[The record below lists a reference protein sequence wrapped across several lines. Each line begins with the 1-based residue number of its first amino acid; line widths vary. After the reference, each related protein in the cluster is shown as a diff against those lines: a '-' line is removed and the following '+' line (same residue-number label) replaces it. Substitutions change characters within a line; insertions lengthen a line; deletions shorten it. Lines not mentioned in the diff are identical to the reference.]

1 MARAWVLPPPVS
13 VIRIHY
19 FVTLAMAAY
28 AQDTAF
34 ISRRAIV
41 LVVIIL
47 LHVLLA
53 YGLATG
59 LARRAMEIIAPPIQT
74 TIVEE
79 VQQHDLP
86 PPPPPPEFERPP
98 VEVPPP
104 DINIDIPAEPTQS
117 TAITD
122 VTDKHVAA
130 APPPARA
137 TNRVPPSTG
146 KNFPNS
152 ADYYP
157 PASMRLGEEGSAAVH
172 VCVGPNG
179 KPSEEP
185 TIMKSSGSAR
195 LDEGAIK
202 LAKAGHYNPGTEDG
216 KPVTACVNFSIKF
229 QLKN

>member
-1 MARAWVLPPPVS
+1 MS
-13 VIRIHY
+13 
-19 FVTLAMAAY
+19 AY

-104 DINIDIPAEPTQS
+104 DINIDIPADPTPS

-130 APPPARA
+130 PPPAVHA
-137 TNRVPPSTG
+137 ANGTNPSPG
-146 KNFPNS
+146 KNFPNT

-157 PASMRLGEEGSAAVH
+157 AASMRLGEEGSAVVH
-172 VCVGPNG
+172 ACVAPTG
-179 KPSEEP
+179 KLSEEP
-185 TIMKSSGSAR
+185 TVAKTSGSAR
-195 LDEGAIK
+195 LDEGALK

-216 KPVTACVNFSIKF
+216 KPVTKCINFSIKF

>member
-1 MARAWVLPPPVS
+1 
-13 VIRIHY
+13 
-19 FVTLAMAAY
+19 MAAY

-104 DINIDIPAEPTQS
+104 DINIDLPAEPTQS

-130 APPPARA
+130 PPPAA
-137 TNRVPPSTG
+137 HVSNGTNPSPG
-146 KNFPNS
+146 KNFPNT

-157 PASMRLGEEGSAAVH
+157 AASMRLGEEGSAVVH
-172 VCVGPNG
+172 ACVGANG
-179 KPSEEP
+179 KLSEEP
-185 TIMKSSGSAR
+185 TVAKTSGSAR
-195 LDEGAIK
+195 LDEGALK

-216 KPVTACVNFSIKF
+216 KPVTKCINFSIKF

>member
-1 MARAWVLPPPVS
+1 V
-13 VIRIHY
+13 
-19 FVTLAMAAY
+19 
-28 AQDTAF
+28 
-34 ISRRAIV
+34 
-41 LVVIIL
+41 

-59 LARRAMEIIAPPIQT
+59 LARKAIELIAPPIQSD
-74 TIVEE
+74 IIEE

-104 DINIDIPAEPTQS
+104 DINIDVPVEAVAS

-122 VTDKHVAA
+122 VTDKHVQA
-130 APPPARA
+130 APAPHVSSKTNPA
-137 TNRVPPSTG
+137 TG

-157 PASMRLGEEGSAAVH
+157 AASMRLGEEGSAIVH
-172 VCVGPNG
+172 ACVAPTG
-179 KPSEEP
+179 KLSEDP
-185 TIMKSSGSAR
+185 TIAKTSGSSR

-202 LAKAGHYNPGTEDG
+202 LAKAGRYVAGTEDG
-216 KPVTACVNFSIKF
+216 KPMTACFNMSIKF
-229 QLKN
+229 QLRN

>member
-1 MARAWVLPPPVS
+1 
-13 VIRIHY
+13 
-19 FVTLAMAAY
+19 MAAF
-28 AQDTAF
+28 AQQQDSTF
-34 ISRRAIV
+34 LSRRAIV

-47 LHVLLA
+47 LHVMLA

-74 TIVEE
+74 NIIEE

-104 DINIDIPAEPTQS
+104 DITIDLPAEPVQS

-122 VTDKHVAA
+122 VTNQPVKP
-130 APPPARA
+130 APPKAA
-137 TNRVPPSTG
+137 GNVTHPSPG
-146 KNFPNS
+146 KNFPNT

-157 PASMRLGEEGSAAVH
+157 AASMRLGEEGSATVH
-172 VCVGPNG
+172 ACVAPNG
-179 KPSEEP
+179 KLSEEP
-185 TIMKSSGSAR
+185 SIAKTSGSAR
-195 LDEGAIK
+195 LDEGALK

-216 KPVTACVNFSIKF
+216 KPVTACINFSIKF

>member
-1 MARAWVLPPPVS
+1 MP
-13 VIRIHY
+13 
-19 FVTLAMAAY
+19 AY
-28 AQDTAF
+28 AQDVSF
-34 ISRRAIV
+34 LSRRAIV
-41 LVVIIL
+41 LIAIIL

-59 LARRAMEIIAPPIQT
+59 LARKAIELIAPPIQSD
-74 TIVEE
+74 IIEE

-104 DINIDIPAEPTQS
+104 DINIDVPVEPTQS

-122 VTDKHVAA
+122 VTDKPQPK
-130 APPPARA
+130 APPPHASNK
-137 TNRVPPSTG
+137 TNPTTG

-157 PASMRLGEEGSAAVH
+157 AASMRLGEEGSAVIHA
-172 VCVGPNG
+172 CVAPTG
-179 KPSEEP
+179 KLSEDP
-185 TIMKSSGSAR
+185 TIAKTSGSSR

-202 LAKAGHYNPGTEDG
+202 LAKAGHYVAGTEDG
-216 KPVTACVNFSIKF
+216 KPTTGCFNMSIKF

>member
-1 MARAWVLPPPVS
+1 
-13 VIRIHY
+13 
-19 FVTLAMAAY
+19 MAAH
-28 AQDTAF
+28 AQDTTF
-34 ISRRAIV
+34 IPRRVVV
-41 LVVIIL
+41 LIGIIL

-117 TAITD
+117 TAIQD
-122 VTDKHVAA
+122 VTDRPVAK
-130 APPPARA
+130 APPPHVANT
-137 TNRVPPSTG
+137 TNPGPG
-146 KNFPNS
+146 KNFPNT

-157 PASMRLGEEGSAAVH
+157 AASMRLGEEGSAVVH
-172 VCVGPNG
+172 ACVAPTGRL
-179 KPSEEP
+179 SEEP
-185 TIMKSSGSAR
+185 TIVKTSGSAR
-195 LDEGAIK
+195 LDEGALK
-202 LAKAGHYNPGTEDG
+202 LAKAGHYNPGTADG
-216 KPVTACVNFSIKF
+216 KPVTACISFSIKF

>member
-1 MARAWVLPPPVS
+1 MSA
-13 VIRIHY
+13 
-19 FVTLAMAAY
+19 F
-28 AQDTAF
+28 AQQQDSTF
-34 ISRRAIV
+34 FSRRFIV

-47 LHVLLA
+47 LHVMLA

-74 TIVEE
+74 NIIEE

-104 DINIDIPAEPTQS
+104 DINIDVPVEPTQS

-122 VTDKHVAA
+122 VTDKHVEK
-130 APPPARA
+130 PPPQHTANVTR
-137 TNRVPPSTG
+137 PSPG
-146 KNFPNS
+146 KNFPNT

-157 PASMRLGEEGSAAVH
+157 AASMRLGEEGSATVH
-172 VCVGPNG
+172 ACVSPNG
-179 KPSEEP
+179 KLSEEP
-185 TIMKSSGSAR
+185 TIAKTSGSAR

-216 KPVTACVNFSIKF
+216 KPVTACTTFSIKF
-229 QLKN
+229 Q